1 VECIGTKIL
10 SSLMQFV
17 FLSEK
22 NIFFLVINR
31 AAFYIVLHSFYEIIA
46 CVINILQSF
55 VKISGGITISAS
67 QLDVIV
73 NIRKK
78 DVTN

>member
-1 VECIGTKIL
+1 MYQVGINKGII
-10 SSLMQFV
+10 MQFV

-22 NIFFLVINR
+22 NFFFVINR
-31 AAFYIVLHSFYEIIA
+31 AAFYIVLHSFHENTA
-46 CVINILQSF
+46 CVIKILQSF

-67 QLDVIV
+67 QPDVIV
-73 NIRKK
+73 NIWKK